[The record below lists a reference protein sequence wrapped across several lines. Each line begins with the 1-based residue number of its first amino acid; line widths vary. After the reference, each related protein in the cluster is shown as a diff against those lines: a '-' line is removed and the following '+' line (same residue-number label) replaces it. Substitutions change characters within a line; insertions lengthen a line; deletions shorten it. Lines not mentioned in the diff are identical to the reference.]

1 MWKSIGCCWT
11 DGGYSEG
18 SDVTTASS
26 INKPKRRLTF
36 MRAEAR
42 GALVFEEDRMKCSF
56 PLSRRIFAEL
66 AKNVSWLLES
76 AKV

>member
-1 MWKSIGCCWT
+1 
-11 DGGYSEG
+11 
-18 SDVTTASS
+18 
-26 INKPKRRLTF
+26 

-42 GALVFEEDRMKCSF
+42 AALVFEEDRMKCSF
-56 PLSRRIFAEL
+56 PLSQRIFAEL